1 MNISEYYVIIVLL
14 LFLGLA
20 VLIILEQVYFSQMGK
35 FSSTVSIIIPVRGL
49 DPEWEKNADS
59 FRHLSYPNTYE
70 TIYVADADDALTAES
85 LRKAGLKVII
95 SSSEYKECGAKVA
108 AQLTGLMASEGQAV
122 VFADSDIRVDRDW
135 LSNIVGP
142 LDRYDAVTTFSWPFP
157 LKNTWLNIIRG
168 GFWIIGYD
176 SHISAGGFLWG
187 GSMAFKRETLD
198 SEYVDFM
205 RDKIYDDVT
214 ITTYLKSKKK
224 RICFNGKAV
233 CFNAYD
239 DRKFYQWASRQEML
253 VRRYSHRIAVG
264 FFFFML
270 GLLATT
276 IYGIIILN
284 PFFLSIYILW
294 WLKGVFTSLRI
305 GKISFGVPAVSIV
318 SSVIAFFILI
328 LTLTKKQTEWR
339 DHIYNF

>member
-1 MNISEYYVIIVLL
+1 MGIFLYYELVVLL

-20 VLIILEQVYFSQMGK
+20 ILIITEQIYFSQTGK
-35 FSSTVSIIIPVRGL
+35 YSPKVSIIIPVRGL

-59 FRHLSYPNTYE
+59 YKHLKYANSYE
-70 TIYVADADDALTAES
+70 TIYVLDADDASTVEA
-85 LRKAGLKVII
+85 LRNAGLKVII
-95 SSSEYKECGAKVA
+95 SSSEYDKCGAKVA
-108 AQLTGLMASEGQAV
+108 AQLTGLKESGGEAV

-142 LDRYDAVTTFSWPFP
+142 LDRYDAVTTFSWPLP
-157 LKNTWLNIIRG
+157 LKNTLMNVIRG

-198 SEYVDFM
+198 AEFITFM
-205 RDKIYDDVT
+205 KDKIYDDVT
-214 ITTYLKSKKK
+214 ITSYLKGKKK
-224 RICFNGKAV
+224 RIGFNGNAI

-239 DRKFYQWASRQEML
+239 DGKFYRWASRQEML

-264 FFFFML
+264 FLLFML

-276 IYGIIILN
+276 IYGIIMLN

-294 WLKGVFTSLRI
+294 WLKGVLASMRVRRISL
-305 GKISFGVPAVSIV
+305 GMPAVSIASAMV
-318 SSVIAFFILI
+318 AFFILI

-339 DHIYNF
+339 DHTYKF

>member
-20 VLIILEQVYFSQMGK
+20 VLVILEQVYFSQAGK
-35 FSSTVSIIIPVRGL
+35 FSPTVSIIIPVRGL

-59 FRHLSYPNTYE
+59 FRHLSYSNSYD
-70 TIYVADADDALTAES
+70 TIYVVDADDALTADT

-95 SSSEYKECGAKVA
+95 SSTEYNKCGAKVA
-108 AQLTGLMASEGQAV
+108 AQLTGLMGSEGEAV
-122 VFADSDIRVDRDW
+122 VFADSDIRVDQDW

-142 LDRYDAVTTFSWPFP
+142 LDRYDAVTTFSWPLP

-198 SEYVDFM
+198 SEYIAFM
-205 RDKIYDDVT
+205 SDKIYDDVT
-214 ITTYLKSKKK
+214 TTSYLKSKKK

-239 DRKFYQWASRQEML
+239 DGKFYKWASRQEML

-264 FFFFML
+264 FFLFML
-270 GLLATT
+270 GFLATS

-294 WLKGVFTSLRI
+294 WLKGVFTSIRI
-305 GKISFGVPAVSIV
+305 GRVSFGIPAVSIL
-318 SSVIAFFILI
+318 SSMIAFFILI
-328 LTLTKKQTEWR
+328 LTLMKKQTEWR

>member
-14 LFLGLA
+14 LFFGLA
-20 VLIILEQVYFSQMGK
+20 VLVILEQVYFSQTGK
-35 FSSTVSIIIPVRGL
+35 FSSSVSIIIPVRGL

-59 FRHLSYPNTYE
+59 FRHLSYPNAYE

-142 LDRYDAVTTFSWPFP
+142 LDRYDAVTTFSWPLP
-157 LKNTWLNIIRG
+157 LKNTLLNIIRG

-264 FFFFML
+264 FFLFML
-270 GLLATT
+270 GFLATS
-276 IYGIIILN
+276 IYGIIILS

-294 WLKGVFTSLRI
+294 WLKGVFTSIRI
-305 GKISFGVPAVSIV
+305 GRLSFGIPAVSIL
-318 SSVIAFFILI
+318 SSMIAFFILV
-328 LTLTKKQTEWR
+328 LTLMKKQTEWR